1 MKHGTIW
8 PILIL
13 NKVKNLVL
21 GKYFKKL
28 SNVTMIIGKFGT
40 TLWLLAP
47 TAPTLK
53 KSYELTIGTKIRS
66 ESKLHNTYFFKYHI
80 CYLIYFDL
88 ISFDE
93 YFWIRKIQ
101 LAAF

>member
-40 TLWLLAP
+40 TFWLLAP
-47 TAPTLK
+47 TVPTLK
-53 KSYELTIGTKIRS
+53 KSYELTTGTGKSR
-66 ESKLHNTYFFKYHI
+66 FKKPNFSF
-80 CYLIYFDL
+80 LNREFFDL
-88 ISFDE
+88 K
-93 YFWIRKIQ
+93 KI
-101 LAAF
+101 

>member
-40 TLWLLAP
+40 TFWLLAP
-47 TAPTLK
+47 TVPTLK
-53 KSYELTIGTKIRS
+53 KSYELTTGTGKSR
-66 ESKLHNTYFFKYHI
+66 FKKPNFSF
-80 CYLIYFDL
+80 LNRV
-88 ISFDE
+88 SFD
-93 YFWIRKIQ
+93 FKKT
-101 LAAF
+101 

>member
-40 TLWLLAP
+40 TFWLLAP
-47 TAPTLK
+47 TVPTLK
-53 KSYELTIGTKIRS
+53 KSYELTTGTGKSRFKKPNFFFLNRELFELKKI
-66 ESKLHNTYFFKYHI
+66 
-80 CYLIYFDL
+80 
-88 ISFDE
+88 
-93 YFWIRKIQ
+93 
-101 LAAF
+101 